1 MPTILISGASI
12 AGPTLAYWLAAAG
25 WTPTVIERA
34 PALRREGQNIDIR
47 GAAREVIRRM
57 GLEDRIRAAHTGEL
71 GTQFIGVH
79 GEVKASFAAGKTDTA
94 GATAELEIL
103 RGELAGIL
111 VDSTA
116 DATEYVFGDQI
127 TALAADADGVTVSFE
142 RGDDRRFDL
151 VVIAEGMRSRTRPM
165 VFGAAPKLRP
175 LGMYTAYFTI
185 PRTPT
190 DTRHWRWYNAVGGRN
205 VSLRPDNHGTTQA
218 TLSFLSAPMGYEELS
233 QAEQKALLR
242 RRFGDVGWEAPRV
255 LAALDDASLYFDA
268 LGQVHA
274 PAWSAGRIAMIG
286 DAAYC
291 ASPISGMGTSLAIVG
306 AYVLAG
312 ELATRS
318 THTEAFAHYERRMR
332 PYVEQA
338 QKLPP
343 GAPRLA
349 NPKTRAGIAL
359 FHLAVSIAASRLA
372 TRLGELGIA
381 AKLFAPPADAIDLP
395 DYPFQTPPRPS
406 LRASPR

>member
-25 WTPTVIERA
+25 WTTTVIERT
-34 PALRREGQNIDIR
+34 PTLRREGQNIDIR

-79 GEVKASFAAGKTDTA
+79 GDVKASFAAGKSDTA

-111 VDSTA
+111 VDSTTA
-116 DATEYVFGDQI
+116 STEYVFGDKI
-127 TALAADADGVTVSFE
+127 TALVEDAGGVTASFE

-165 VFGAAPKLRP
+165 VFGAAPKIRE

-185 PRTPT
+185 PRAPT
-190 DTRHWRWYNAVGGRN
+190 DTRYWRWYNAVGGRN
-205 VSLRPDNHGTTQA
+205 VSLRPDNHGTTRA
-218 TLSFLSAPMGYEELS
+218 TLSFLSEPMGYEELS
-233 QAEQKALLR
+233 QDDQKEVLR
-242 RRFGDVGWEAPRV
+242 RRFRDVGWEAPRV
-255 LAALDDASLYFDA
+255 LAALDDAALYFDA

-274 PAWSAGRIAMIG
+274 PAWTAGRIAMIG
-286 DAAYC
+286 DAAH
-291 ASPISGMGTSLAIVG
+291 APSPISGMGTSLALVG

-312 ELATRS
+312 ELATRD
-318 THTEAFAHYERRMR
+318 THTAAFASYEQLMR

-343 GAPRLA
+343 GTPRIA
-349 NPKTRAGIAL
+349 NPKTRTGIAL
-359 FHLAVSIAASRLA
+359 FHLALSIASSRLA
-372 TRLGELGIA
+372 ARLGELGIVV
-381 AKLFAPPADAIDLP
+381 KLFAPPADAIVLP
-395 DYPFQTPPRPS
+395 DYRIRTPH
-406 LRASPR
+406 